1 MDTEMIND
9 KVSQGIMLISA
20 EKYDAAK
27 LLREDIIAEAP
38 RTMEAYIHL
47 GNACANLGKYDE
59 AIESFK
65 KALLVDPNYVE
76 AYFSIGSIY
85 VLMNE
90 KVKAIEFYNKAEENG
105 FISWY
110 IVIDPSNWSS
120 TIYFHDVYHN
130 GDSNNTLECTGI
142 LFDAVINCKR

>member
-1 MDTEMIND
+1 
-9 KVSQGIMLISA
+9 
-20 EKYDAAK
+20 
-27 LLREDIIAEAP
+27 
-38 RTMEAYIHL
+38 MEAYIHL

-90 KVKAIEFYNKAEENG
+90 KVKAIEFYNKA
-105 FISWY
+105 
-110 IVIDPSNWSS
+110 
-120 TIYFHDVYHN
+120 
-130 GDSNNTLECTGI
+130 
-142 LFDAVINCKR
+142 

>member
-47 GNACANLGKYDE
+47 GNACYYEEPYAGKPHVRICE
-59 AIESFK
+59 GLRLRGLS
-65 KALLVDPNYVE
+65 LLDCRAKN
-76 AYFSIGSIY
+76 
-85 VLMNE
+85 
-90 KVKAIEFYNKAEENG
+90 
-105 FISWY
+105 
-110 IVIDPSNWSS
+110 S
-120 TIYFHDVYHN
+120 T
-130 GDSNNTLECTGI
+130 E
-142 LFDAVINCKR
+142 